1 MNSKLNQYKTIAAY
15 YDFTGDVYRANAYR
29 KAIKDGSTHLRLIDT
44 SDSQFKIYLVLAKVV
59 GAGPSTI
66 RKWIKDKIY
75 TIADLRSRIQDGY
88 KVTMMQFYGVKYYN
102 DFQKPIPRST
112 AEKIG
117 NSIIKYLGNGIIV
130 GSYRRGATSLK
141 DIDILTLSDKT
152 LVLSDKQLG
161 KQLPIHIVTNGQ
173 QKQTIIYMHQ
183 QRAHRVDI
191 LRTTTLESPT
201 ALFYFT
207 GSKDFNKRVRSL
219 AKQQGYT
226 LSEHGLFDARG
237 KRIPLASERDI
248 FDKLKISYLTPSK
261 RI

>member
-1 MNSKLNQYKTIAAY
+1 MDTKLRQYRVIAAY

-29 KAIKDGSTHLRLIDT
+29 KAIKDKSTHLRIIDT
-44 SDSQFKIYLVLAKVV
+44 SDSQFKIYLALSKVV

-66 RKWIKDKIY
+66 RAWIKDKIH
-75 TIADLRSRIQDGY
+75 TLADLRSRIRDGY
-88 KVTMMQFYGVKYYN
+88 KVTTMQFYGVKYYN
-102 DFQKPIPRST
+102 DFQKPIPRTT

-117 NSIIKYLGNGIIV
+117 NSIIRYLGNGIIV

-141 DIDILTLSDKT
+141 DIDILTLSDKQ
-152 LVLSDKQLG
+152 LDKS
-161 KQLPIHIVTNGQ
+161 LPIHIVTNGQ

-183 QRAHRVDI
+183 NTAYRVDI

-207 GSKDFNKRVRSL
+207 GSKEFNKRIRSI

-237 KRIPLASERDI
+237 KRVSLTSERDI
-248 FDKLKISYLTPSK
+248 FDKLKIGYVIPSK
-261 RI
+261 RNL